1 MEISLTPH
9 RAAHRQTGYE
19 PAPVIDPPVALPL
32 PDYTADIDQA
42 KRDMAEYGL
51 CRLTNVLT
59 DEEVDALREKLGR
72 QAAAERA
79 LGNLAP
85 LNATGPKQ
93 LVSNM
98 QNKGKEILELVERSE
113 VDELV
118 GSMLG
123 KYFLVSSING
133 GIFHGRTAEPQQLH
147 RDQGSVPATVDFPAH
162 CNLFWLL
169 DDFTP
174 ARGGTWVV
182 PGSHRWPA
190 EYQVKPPPR
199 EMAVQIEAPAGG
211 IFLFDGRV
219 WHGAGI
225 NREGHPRRHISMLFC
240 LPWIR
245 QQENWGVSCLQEVL
259 DEASPK
265 LKVRLGLRSYG
276 TLGIVSGTRTSAKKG
291 RSLGSA
297 DVVFPEYI
305 IGEDAVLHPLRR
317 VSRAVQSKPANEQ
330 QESGSC

>member
-1 MEISLTPH
+1 MQVTLTPH

-19 PAPVIDPPVALPL
+19 PSPVIDPPVALPL
-32 PDYTADIDQA
+32 PEYTSDIDQA
-42 KRDMAEYGL
+42 KRDLSEYGL

-59 DEEVDALREKLGR
+59 EAEVDALRAKLGR

-79 LGNLAP
+79 LGDLAP
-85 LNATGPKQ
+85 RNAVGPRQ
-93 LVSNM
+93 LVANM
-98 QNKGKEILELVERSE
+98 QNKGKEILALVERSE
-113 VDELV
+113 TDELV
-118 GSMLG
+118 GFLLG
-123 KYFLVSSING
+123 KYFLISSING
-133 GIFHGRTAEPQQLH
+133 GIFHGKTTEPQQLH
-147 RDQGSVPATVDFPAH
+147 RDQGSVPATVDFPAA

-169 DDFTP
+169 DDFKP
-174 ARGGTWVV
+174 ARGSTWVV

-190 EYQVKPPPR
+190 EYQVMPPPR
-199 EMAVQIEAPAGG
+199 EMAVQIAAPAGG

-219 WHGAGI
+219 WHGAGV
-225 NREGHPRRHISMLFC
+225 NTEGHTRRHISMLLC

-276 TLGIVSGTRTSAKKG
+276 TLGIVSGTNTHQVKG
-291 RSLGSA
+291 RSFGSS

-305 IGEDAVLHPLRR
+305 IGEDATLHPLRR
-317 VSRAVQSKPANEQ
+317 VSRAS
-330 QESGSC
+330 ESTGKNDA